1 MSYRS
6 LKGQDVSK
14 RLLLKSCN
22 KSRTNGATKE
32 EELYLD
38 DKNDSKVSPI
48 QSKASFWV
56 RYQLQ
61 LREKSGFDG
70 GQRQYDF
77 SESVEDIKGCILEGM
92 RTASKSHTANLVLP
106 RFGKRCLFL
115 KNTD

>member
-1 MSYRS
+1 MSYGS
-6 LKGQDVSK
+6 LKGQDVSR

-22 KSRTNGATKE
+22 KSRANGATEE

-48 QSKASFWV
+48 QSKASFCV

-61 LREKSGFDG
+61 LREKFGFDG

-77 SESVEDIKGCILEGM
+77 SESVEDIKGVFWKG
-92 RTASKSHTANLVLP
+92 
-106 RFGKRCLFL
+106 
-115 KNTD
+115 